1 MRGALAR
8 RMTQIGLELW
18 VGFAVLIVGLLA
30 LDLGVF
36 RRTAHVID
44 LREALVAS
52 GAWIGVGLLFNVFVY
67 FAYEHHWFGLD
78 IPGEEPDGRTAAVL
92 YLSGYVVEKSLGM
105 DNVFVIAMIF
115 SYFRIPAEYQ
125 HRVLFWGI
133 VGAIAMRAL
142 MILAGVALIHRF
154 HWTLYVFGAFLIVSG
169 LRMATAR
176 EAPDPERNPAIR
188 LARRLLP
195 VTPALA
201 GERLVVRADGRL
213 ALTPLALALIM
224 IESTDAVFAVDSI
237 PAIFAITEDPFLVFT
252 SNVMA
257 ILGLR
262 SLYFALAGIIH
273 RFYYLRLSLALL
285 LVVIGTKML
294 LKDVLETG
302 PATTYGTL
310 AAATIVLAG
319 GVIASIVRAR
329 RTPESVTVAIPA
341 RRGLR
346 VRPT

>member
-1 MRGALAR
+1 VTA
-8 RMTQIGLELW
+8 IGLELW
-18 VGFAVLIVGLLA
+18 TAFVLLIVGLLA

-36 RRTAHVID
+36 RRTAHVIG

-52 GAWIGVGLLFNVFVY
+52 AVWIGLGLLFDVLVY
-67 FAYEHHWFGLD
+67 FAYEQHWFGLD
-78 IPGEEPDGRTAAVL
+78 IAGQEPDGYTAAVL
-92 YLSGYVVEKSLGM
+92 YLSGYVVEKSLGV

-115 SYFRIPAEYQ
+115 SYFGIPARYQ

-133 VGAIAMRAL
+133 LGAIAMRAL
-142 MILAGVALIHRF
+142 MIVAGVALIERF
-154 HWTLYVFGAFLIVSG
+154 HWALYVFGAFLIVSG

-176 EAPDPERNPAIR
+176 EAPDPGRNPVIR

-195 VTPALA
+195 VTSALA

-237 PAIFAITEDPFLVFT
+237 PAIFAITDDPFLVFT

-285 LVVIGTKML
+285 LVLIGTKML

-302 PATTYGTL
+302 PATTYWTL
-310 AAATIVLAG
+310 AATTIIVAG
-319 GVIASIVRAR
+319 GVLASIVRAR
-329 RTPESVTVAIPA
+329 RTPESYAVTIPA
-341 RRGLR
+341 RRRLG

>member
-1 MRGALAR
+1 
-8 RMTQIGLELW
+8 MTGIGLEGWLAF
-18 VGFAVLIVGLLA
+18 VALIVALLA

-36 RRTAHVID
+36 RRRAHVIG
-44 LREALVAS
+44 LREALLAS
-52 GAWIGVGLLFNVFVY
+52 AAWIGVGLLFDVFVY
-67 FAYEHHWFGLD
+67 LAYEHHWFGLD
-78 IPGEEPDGRTAAVL
+78 IPGDEPDGHTAAVL
-92 YLSGYVVEKSLGM
+92 YLTGYVLEKSLGM

-133 VGAIAMRAL
+133 VGAVTMRGV
-142 MILAGVALIHRF
+142 MIVAGVALIERF
-154 HWTLYVFGAFLIVSG
+154 HWMLYVFGAFLILSG

-176 EAPDPERNPAIR
+176 EAPDPERNPVIR
-188 LARRLLP
+188 LARRFFP
-195 VTPALA
+195 VTSTVVD
-201 GERLVVRADGRL
+201 ERLLVRTDGRL

-224 IESTDAVFAVDSI
+224 IESTDAVFAIDSI
-237 PAIFAITEDPFLVFT
+237 PAIFAITDDPFIVFT

-285 LVVIGTKML
+285 LVLIGTKML
-294 LKDVLETG
+294 LQDVLEAS
-302 PATTYGTL
+302 PATTYWTL
-310 AAATIVLAG
+310 AATTIILAG

-329 RTPESVTVAIPA
+329 RTPESDRVAIPA
-341 RRGLR
+341 RRRLR

>member
-1 MRGALAR
+1 VTG
-8 RMTQIGLELW
+8 IGLERW
-18 VGFAVLIVGLLA
+18 VAFVALIVALLA

-36 RRTAHVID
+36 RRRAHVIR
-44 LREALVAS
+44 LREALLAS
-52 GAWIGVGLLFNVFVY
+52 AAWIGVGLLFDFFVY

-78 IPGEEPDGRTAAVL
+78 IPGDEPDGHTAAVL
-92 YLSGYVVEKSLGM
+92 YLTGYVVEKSLGM

-133 VGAIAMRAL
+133 VGAVTMRGV
-142 MILAGVALIHRF
+142 IIVAGVALIERF
-154 HWTLYVFGAFLIVSG
+154 HWMLYVFGAFLILSG
-169 LRMATAR
+169 LRMATAW
-176 EAPDPERNPAIR
+176 EAPDPERNPVIR
-188 LARRLLP
+188 LARRFFP
-195 VTPALA
+195 VTTRVVNDQL
-201 GERLVVRADGRL
+201 LVRTDGRL

-224 IESTDAVFAVDSI
+224 IESTDAVFAIDSI
-237 PAIFAITEDPFLVFT
+237 PAIFAITDDPFIVFT

-285 LVVIGTKML
+285 LVLIGTKML
-294 LKDVLETG
+294 LQDVLETS
-302 PATTYGTL
+302 PATTYWTL
-310 AAATIVLAG
+310 AATTIILAG

-329 RTPESVTVAIPA
+329 RNPESDRVAIPA
-341 RRGLR
+341 R
-346 VRPT
+346 